1 MPIRAIDIV
10 TDSTAYLPVE
20 RARELEITVVPLQVM
35 IGGESYPEGGE
46 GAEVVLAA
54 LRSGAVATTSQ
65 PSPETFLEVYRKSA
79 ELGFEGIVSIHLS
92 SSLSGTYE
100 SAVLAAAQ
108 SPIPVR
114 VIDSRS
120 VAMGLGFAA
129 ISAALAADEGAPID
143 EVAEV
148 ARLRAAATRTFFT
161 TPNLDQLR
169 RSGRV
174 SRGAALLANALNVLP
189 ILSVEKGEVV
199 ALEKVRT
206 TARALA
212 RVEELAAECA
222 HNGTVDIAVH
232 HLGAPDLADEVA
244 ARLQKSIKQIG
255 EVVMSELGAVI
266 GAHAGPGTLAVIVAP
281 RI

>member
-1 MPIRAIDIV
+1 MAIRAIDIV

-20 RARELEITVVPLQVM
+20 RALELDITVVPLQVM
-35 IGGESYPEGGE
+35 IGGESYLEGGE
-46 GAEVVLAA
+46 GADVVLAA
-54 LRSGAVATTSQ
+54 LRSGAAATTSQ
-65 PSPETFLEVYRKSA
+65 PSPEAFLEVYRSLA
-79 ELGFEGIVSIHLS
+79 ERGAEGIVSVHLS

-129 ISAALAADEGAPID
+129 ISAALAADEGLTLD
-143 EVAEV
+143 EVAEI
-148 ARLRAAATRTFFT
+148 ARLRAAATHSFFT

-169 RSGRV
+169 KSGRV

-189 ILSVEKGEVV
+189 ILSIENGEVV

-206 TARALA
+206 KARALA
-212 RVEELAAECA
+212 RVEQLAALCA
-222 HNGTVDIAVH
+222 QSGTVDIAVH
-232 HLGAPDLADEVA
+232 HLGEPELAEEVA
-244 ARLQKSIKQIG
+244 GRLKQSIHQIG
-255 EVVMSELGAVI
+255 EVVMSELGAVV
-266 GAHAGPGTLAVIVAP
+266 GAHTGPGTLAVIVAP

>member
-10 TDSTAYLPVE
+10 TDSTAYLPIE
-20 RARELEITVVPLQVM
+20 RALELDITVVPLQVM

-54 LRSGAVATTSQ
+54 LRSGAIATTSQ
-65 PSPETFLEVYRKSA
+65 PSPETFLDVYRKRA
-79 ELGFEGIVSIHLS
+79 ELGFEGILSIHLS

-114 VIDSRS
+114 VVDSRS

-148 ARLRAAATRTFFT
+148 ARLRAAATRSFFT
-161 TPNLDQLR
+161 TPNLEQLR

-189 ILSVEKGEVV
+189 ILSVENGEIV

-206 TARALA
+206 KARALA
-212 RVEELAAECA
+212 RVEELAAQCA
-222 HNGTVDIAVH
+222 QKGTVDIAVH
-232 HLGAPDLADEVA
+232 HLGAPDIADEVA
-244 ARLQKSIKQIG
+244 ARLQKSIHQIG

>member
-1 MPIRAIDIV
+1 MSARVIDIV
-10 TDSTAYLPVE
+10 TDSTSYMPVE
-20 RARELEITVVPLQVM
+20 RARELDITVVPLLVM

-46 GAEVVLAA
+46 GAEAVLAA
-54 LRSGAVATTSQ
+54 LRSGALATTSQ
-65 PSPETFLEVYRKSA
+65 PTPETFLEVYRKRA

-92 SSLSGTYE
+92 GSLSGTYE
-100 SAVLAAAQ
+100 SAVFAAAQ

-129 ISAALAADEGAPID
+129 ISAALAADEGASID
-143 EVAEV
+143 EVAEI
-148 ARLRAAATRTFFT
+148 ARMRAAATRSFFT

-174 SRGAALLANALNVLP
+174 SRGTALLANALNVLP
-189 ILSVEKGEVV
+189 ILTVENGEVV

-206 TARALA
+206 KARALA
-212 RVEELAAECA
+212 RVEELATACA
-222 HNGTVDIAVH
+222 KNGTVDVAVH
-232 HLGAPDLADEVA
+232 HLGAPDLAEEVA
-244 ARLQKSIKQIG
+244 GRLRKSIHQIG

-266 GAHAGPGTLAVIVAP
+266 GAHTGPGTLAVIVAP

>member
-1 MPIRAIDIV
+1 MPIRAIDVV

-20 RARELEITVVPLQVM
+20 RARELEITVVPLTVM

-46 GAEVVLAA
+46 SAEVVLAA
-54 LRSGAVATTSQ
+54 LRSGAMATTSQ
-65 PSPETFLEVYRKSA
+65 PSPEAFLEVYRQRA
-79 ELGFEGIVSIHLS
+79 ELGFEGIVSVHLS
-92 SSLSGTYE
+92 GALSGTYE
-100 SAVLAAAQ
+100 AAVLAASQ

-148 ARLRAAATRTFFT
+148 ARLRAATRSFFP

-189 ILSVEKGEVV
+189 ILSIENGEVV

-206 TARALA
+206 KARALA
-212 RVEELAAECA
+212 RVEELAEQCA
-222 HNGTVDIAVH
+222 QNGTVDIAVH
-232 HLGAPDLADEVA
+232 HLGAPEIADEVA
-244 ARLQKSIKQIG
+244 ARLQKSIHQIG

-266 GAHAGPGTLAVIVAP
+266 GAHTGIGTLAVIVAP

>member
-10 TDSTAYLPVE
+10 TDSTAYLPVV
-20 RARELEITVVPLQVM
+20 RARGLDITVVPLQVM
-35 IGGESYPEGGE
+35 IGGESYSEGGE
-46 GAEVVLAA
+46 GADVVLAA
-54 LRSGAVATTSQ
+54 LRSGATATTSQ
-65 PSPETFLEVYRKSA
+65 PSPETFLDVYRNSA
-79 ELGFEGIVSIHLS
+79 ERGFDGVVSIHLS

-129 ISAALAADEGAPID
+129 ISAALAADEGALID

-148 ARLRAAATRTFFT
+148 AKLRAAATRSFFT
-161 TPNLDQLR
+161 TPNLEQLR

-174 SRGAALLANALNVLP
+174 GRGAALLANALKVLP
-189 ILSVEKGEVV
+189 ILSVENGEVV

-206 TARALA
+206 KARALA
-212 RVEELAAECA
+212 RVEELAAQCA
-222 HNGTVDIAVH
+222 QRTPVDIAVH

-244 ARLQKSIKQIG
+244 ARLQKSIHQIG
-255 EVVMSELGAVI
+255 EVVMSELGAVV
-266 GAHAGPGTLAVIVAP
+266 GAHTGPGTLAVIVAP

>member
-10 TDSTAYLPVE
+10 TDSTAYLPTE
-20 RARELEITVVPLQVM
+20 RALELDITVVPLQVM

-54 LRSGAVATTSQ
+54 LRSGAIATTSQ
-65 PSPETFLEVYRKSA
+65 PSPETFLDVYRKRA
-79 ELGFEGIVSIHLS
+79 ELGFEGILSIHLS

-114 VIDSRS
+114 VVDSRS

-148 ARLRAAATRTFFT
+148 ARLRAAATRSFFT
-161 TPNLDQLR
+161 TPNLEQLR

-174 SRGAALLANALNVLP
+174 GRGAALLANALNVLP
-189 ILSVEKGEVV
+189 ILSVENGEIV

-206 TARALA
+206 KARALA
-212 RVEELAAECA
+212 RVEELAAQCA
-222 HNGTVDIAVH
+222 QKGTVDIAVH
-232 HLGAPDLADEVA
+232 HLGAPDIADEVA
-244 ARLQKSIKQIG
+244 ARLQKSIHQIG

-266 GAHAGPGTLAVIVAP
+266 GAHAGLGTLAVIVAP

>member
-1 MPIRAIDIV
+1 MPIRAIDVV
-10 TDSTAYLPVE
+10 TDSTAYLPHE
-20 RARELEITVVPLQVM
+20 RARELEITVVPLTVM

-46 GAEVVLAA
+46 SAEVVLAA
-54 LRSGAVATTSQ
+54 LRSGAMATTSQ
-65 PSPETFLEVYRKSA
+65 PSPEAFLEVYRNRA
-79 ELGFEGIVSIHLS
+79 ELGFEGIVSVHLS

-100 SAVLAAAQ
+100 AAVLAASQ

-148 ARLRAAATRTFFT
+148 ARLRAAATRSFFT

-189 ILSVEKGEVV
+189 ILSIENGEVV

-206 TARALA
+206 KTRALA
-212 RVEELAAECA
+212 RVEELAAQCA
-222 HNGTVDIAVH
+222 QHGTVDIAVH
-232 HLGAPDLADEVA
+232 HLGAPEIADQVA
-244 ARLQKSIKQIG
+244 ARLQKSIHQIG

-266 GAHAGPGTLAVIVAP
+266 GAHTGIGTLAVIVAP

>member
-1 MPIRAIDIV
+1 MPIRAIDVV
-10 TDSTAYLPVE
+10 TDSTAYLPIE
-20 RARELEITVVPLQVM
+20 RARELDITVVALTVM

-46 GAEVVLAA
+46 SAEVVLAA
-54 LRSGAVATTSQ
+54 LRSGAIATTSQ
-65 PSPETFLEVYRKSA
+65 PSPEAFLEVYRKRA

-100 SAVLAAAQ
+100 AAVLAASQ

-114 VIDSRS
+114 VVDSRS

-129 ISAALAADEGAPID
+129 IAAAQAADEGDPID

-148 ARLRAAATRTFFT
+148 ARLRAAATRSFFT
-161 TPNLDQLR
+161 TPNLEQLR

-174 SRGAALLANALNVLP
+174 SRGASLLANALNVLP
-189 ILSVEKGEVV
+189 ILSIENGEVV

-206 TARALA
+206 KARALA
-212 RVEELAAECA
+212 RVEELAAQCA
-222 HNGTVDIAVH
+222 QHGTVDIAVH

-244 ARLQKSIKQIG
+244 ARLQKSITQIG

-266 GAHAGPGTLAVIVAP
+266 GAHTGIGTLAVIVAP

>member
-10 TDSTAYLPVE
+10 TDSTAYLPTE
-20 RARELEITVVPLQVM
+20 RARELDITVVPLHVL
-35 IGGESYPEGGE
+35 IGGESYSEGGE

-54 LRSGAVATTSQ
+54 LRSGATATTSQ
-65 PSPETFLEVYRKSA
+65 PSPETFLDVYRKRA
-79 ELGFEGIVSIHLS
+79 ELGFEGVVSIHLS
-92 SSLSGTYE
+92 SLLSGTYE

-129 ISAALAADEGAPID
+129 ISAALAADDGAPID

-148 ARLRAAATRTFFT
+148 AKLRAAATRSFFT
-161 TPNLDQLR
+161 TPNLEHLR

-189 ILSVEKGEVV
+189 ILSVENGEVV

-206 TARALA
+206 KARALA
-212 RVEELAAECA
+212 RVEELAALCA
-222 HNGTVDIAVH
+222 QHGTVDIAVH
-232 HLGAPDLADEVA
+232 HLGEPDLADEVA
-244 ARLQKSIKQIG
+244 ARLHKSIHQIG
-255 EVVMSELGAVI
+255 EVVMSELGAVV
-266 GAHAGPGTLAVIVAP
+266 GAHTGPGTLAVIVAP

>member
-10 TDSTAYLPVE
+10 TDSTAYLPIE
-20 RARELEITVVPLQVM
+20 HARELDITVVPLQVM
-35 IGGESYPEGGE
+35 IGGESYSEGGE

-54 LRSGAVATTSQ
+54 LRSGATATTSQ
-65 PSPETFLEVYRKSA
+65 PSPETFLDVYRKRA

-129 ISAALAADEGAPID
+129 ISAALTADEGAPID

-148 ARLRAAATRTFFT
+148 AKLRAAATRSFFT
-161 TPNLDQLR
+161 TPNLEQLR

-174 SRGAALLANALNVLP
+174 SRGAALLANALNMLP
-189 ILSVEKGEVV
+189 ILSVENGEVV

-206 TARALA
+206 KARALA
-212 RVEELAAECA
+212 RVEELAAQYA
-222 HNGTVDIAVH
+222 QHGTVDIAVH
-232 HLGAPDLADEVA
+232 HLGAPGLADEVA
-244 ARLQKSIKQIG
+244 ARLQKSIHQIG

-266 GAHAGPGTLAVIVAP
+266 GAHTGPGTLAVIVAP

>member
-1 MPIRAIDIV
+1 MPIRAIDII
-10 TDSTAYLPVE
+10 TDSTAYLPTE
-20 RARELEITVVPLQVM
+20 RALELDITVVPLQVM

-54 LRSGAVATTSQ
+54 LRSGAIATTSQ
-65 PSPETFLEVYRKSA
+65 PSPETFLDVYRKRA
-79 ELGFEGIVSIHLS
+79 ELGFEGILSIHLS

-108 SPIPVR
+108 SPIPVC
-114 VIDSRS
+114 VVDSRS

-148 ARLRAAATRTFFT
+148 ARLRAAATRSFFT
-161 TPNLDQLR
+161 TPNLEQLR

-189 ILSVEKGEVV
+189 ILSVENGEIV

-206 TARALA
+206 KARALA
-212 RVEELAAECA
+212 RVEELAAQCA
-222 HNGTVDIAVH
+222 QKGTVDIAVH
-232 HLGAPDLADEVA
+232 HLGAPDIADEVA
-244 ARLQKSIKQIG
+244 ARLQKSIHQIG

-266 GAHAGPGTLAVIVAP
+266 GAHAGLGTLAVIVAP